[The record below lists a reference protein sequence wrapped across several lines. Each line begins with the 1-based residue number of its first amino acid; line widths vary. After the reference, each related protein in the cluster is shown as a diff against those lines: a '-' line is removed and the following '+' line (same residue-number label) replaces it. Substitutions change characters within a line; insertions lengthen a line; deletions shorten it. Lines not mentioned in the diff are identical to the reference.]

1 MNEAIAHKVA
11 VEAFAGGTGK
21 DSLAARG
28 RQWIEDRL
36 AIGKIS
42 EKTAVGYRQKIDAW
56 ANLLGPKPYKKIT
69 TAEIE
74 RAFAALA
81 QGKGPSGR
89 PLSARS
95 LHHYRTILATF
106 YSAMAKKR
114 EIPFSPMIGV
124 ETIETPRKKTKRAPT
139 REELTRMI
147 EVAETSWAA
156 YGQLAFVMRLGAH
169 LGLRR
174 GELCALQWRD
184 IDFDRMNVTIC
195 RAVTQPGDG
204 RIYFKSPKT
213 EAGRR
218 TIAMLE
224 PTAALLRAQR
234 KVIAEWRIAAGP
246 NWADND
252 LVVSNPIGEVLSIEQ
267 LSRTA
272 GIVRDL
278 AGVSRDVRPLHGQRH
293 SARTEVHRAGVDP
306 LTMQARAGHADLRST
321 ATYITVDESKD
332 RAAAERAAGARI

>member
-1 MNEAIAHKVA
+1 MASVTRNRNGSNTVRWVIGRDIQGRMRRDSKTFPTENEAIAHKVA

-106 YSAMAKKR
+106 SSADAIASR
-114 EIPFSPMIGV
+114 SAPPGSGWHATAVSPSIVSGRV
-124 ETIETPRKKTKRAPT
+124 VATITW
-139 REELTRMI
+139 
-147 EVAETSWAA
+147 S
-156 YGQLAFVMRLGAH
+156 GS
-169 LGLRR
+169 
-174 GELCALQWRD
+174 
-184 IDFDRMNVTIC
+184 
-195 RAVTQPGDG
+195 PGFG
-204 RIYFKSPKT
+204 
-213 EAGRR
+213 
-218 TIAMLE
+218 
-224 PTAALLRAQR
+224 
-234 KVIAEWRIAAGP
+234 
-246 NWADND
+246 
-252 LVVSNPIGEVLSIEQ
+252 SI
-267 LSRTA
+267 T
-272 GIVRDL
+272 G
-278 AGVSRDVRPLHGQRH
+278 
-293 SARTEVHRAGVDP
+293 
-306 LTMQARAGHADLRST
+306 
-321 ATYITVDESKD
+321 
-332 RAAAERAAGARI
+332 